1 MWLDKKIL
9 VATDF
14 SDIAGG
20 AANVGLEL
28 ARAFSVPLVLL
39 HVYGVP
45 GTVYERVDLNL
56 TADFVRS
63 LESSARA
70 TLNQEAARLAD
81 KGVEISV
88 VLKPGVAWET
98 IVETASMVDAGLIV
112 IGTHG
117 RRGVPRAVLGSVA
130 ERVVRVSRLPV
141 LTIREAASTA
151 ANPAT

>member
-1 MWLDKKIL
+1 
-9 VATDF
+9 
-14 SDIAGG
+14 
-20 AANVGLEL
+20 
-28 ARAFSVPLVLL
+28 
-39 HVYGVP
+39 
-45 GTVYERVDLNL
+45 
-56 TADFVRS
+56 
-63 LESSARA
+63 
-70 TLNQEAARLAD
+70 LNQEAARLAD